1 MRSPPAALAALSA
14 LPGSTLRCVL
24 AIPARDEAA
33 RLPACLDAL
42 AAQSPAALAGTA
54 VLLLANNCR
63 DGTIDLARA
72 MAPGLPFP
80 LLTVEAVLPPGQ
92 AHAGGARAAAMDAAA
107 ALLGE
112 APEGMLL
119 STDAD
124 ARPEPGWLAA
134 NLAELA
140 AGADAVAGAVLPD
153 PREAA
158 LLPPALRRRE
168 AAEARYAALLDALA
182 ARLDPIPHDPAPAHG
197 THSGA
202 SIAVRLPTYRAVGGL
217 PLVPRGED
225 RAFFTALARIDARIR
240 HSAAARVL
248 VSCRLD
254 GRAGGGMAETL
265 RHRLADPEAPV
276 DDRLEPAWAAWRRAR
291 ARHALRRL
299 RAGLGDPADLRI
311 ACGLA
316 PRAMRRILA
325 APSFGLAWEAL
336 QAAPALRRQVLRP
349 AALPRET
356 ALARRLLQGLDR
368 AGLSRAGA
376 DDAAGPA
383 DTPLPV
389 AAE

>member
-1 MRSPPAALAALSA
+1 MNFPPAALAALSA
-14 LPGSTLRCVL
+14 VPGPALRSVL
-24 AIPARDEAA
+24 SIPARDETS
-33 RLPACLDAL
+33 RLPDCLNAL
-42 AAQSPAALAGTA
+42 AAQQGGVLAGTA

-63 DGTIDLARA
+63 DDTAGLARRL
-72 MAPGLPFP
+72 APGLPFP
-80 LLTVEAVLPPGQ
+80 LLVVEAVLPPDR

-112 APEGMLL
+112 APEGVLL

-153 PREAA
+153 PLEVAS
-158 LLPPALRRRE
+158 LPPALRRRE
-168 AAEARYAALLDALA
+168 AAEVCYAALLDALA
-182 ARLDPIPHDPAPAHG
+182 ARLDPIAHDPAPAHG

-202 SIAVRLPTYRAVGGL
+202 SIALRLPAYRAVGGV

-225 RAFFTALARIDARIR
+225 RALFRALDRIDARIR
-240 HSAAARVL
+240 HSGAARVL

-276 DDRLEPAWAAWRRAR
+276 DDRLEPARDAWRRFR
-291 ARHALRRL
+291 VRRALRRL
-299 RAGLGDPADLRI
+299 RAGLEEAGRLQAAL
-311 ACGLA
+311 GLA
-316 PRAMRRILA
+316 PAMMDQVLA

-336 QAAPALRRQVLRP
+336 QAAAPSLR
-349 AALPRET
+349 
-356 ALARRLLQGLDR
+356 RRLLLPSALPWETVQARRML
-368 AGLSRAGA
+368 AALSRAEREGGA
-376 DDAAGPA
+376 ADPA
-383 DTPLPV
+383 DRPLPV